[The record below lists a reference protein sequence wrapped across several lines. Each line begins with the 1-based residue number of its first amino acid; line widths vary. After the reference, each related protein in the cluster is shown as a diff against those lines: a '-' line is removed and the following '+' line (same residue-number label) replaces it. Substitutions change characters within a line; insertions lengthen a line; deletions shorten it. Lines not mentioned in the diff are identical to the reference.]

1 MLQPICRESPNVAY
15 AAPMR
20 RENRLRKRADFL
32 RLRREG
38 RFFRSALC
46 LLACHPNDLPHNRY
60 GVVTSK
66 RLGNA
71 VTRNRTRRRLREAVR
86 LMDHELRQGQDVLLI
101 ALEASVA
108 ASYWDLCAALRDLLG
123 QAGLLQGNEEGEL
136 C

>member
-1 MLQPICRESPNVAY
+1 MAY

-20 RENRLRKRADFL
+20 REYRLRKRADFIC
-32 RLRREG
+32 LRREG
-38 RFFRSALC
+38 RFFRGALC
-46 LLACHPNDLPHNRY
+46 LLSCLPNDLPHNRY
-60 GVVTSK
+60 GVVASK

-71 VTRNRTRRRLREAVR
+71 VIRNRTRRRLREAAR

-101 ALEASVA
+101 AREAGAA

-123 QAGLLQGNEEGEL
+123 RAGLLRGSEV